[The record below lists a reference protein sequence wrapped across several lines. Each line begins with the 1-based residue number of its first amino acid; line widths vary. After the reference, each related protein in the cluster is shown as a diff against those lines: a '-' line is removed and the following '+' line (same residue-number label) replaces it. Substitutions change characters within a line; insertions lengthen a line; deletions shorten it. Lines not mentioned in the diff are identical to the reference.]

1 MRNLISRLRAL
12 IKRVQ
17 MYIQITEMGPIA
29 RRYFVKNGF
38 DGSMTMLGIIAG
50 AWVVNVTQPE
60 IVVTAGL
67 GACLAMGISGISG
80 AYMTERAERK
90 RDLKELES
98 AMITKLDDCVIS
110 DATRFVSFYAA
121 LVDGGSPIVTALISL
136 SPFFLLLHGL
146 IAVQGAYFASLVVT
160 LITLFMLGVYL
171 GKVAKENALLYGFQ
185 TLIAG
190 VATVAIALLLG
201 AV

>member
-1 MRNLISRLRAL
+1 
-12 IKRVQ
+12 
-17 MYIQITEMGPIA
+17 MGPIA

-38 DGSMTMLGIIAG
+38 DGSMTMLGIIVG
-50 AWVVNVTQPE
+50 NWVVNVTQPE

-67 GACLAMGISGISG
+67 ATCLAMGISGVSG

-90 RDLKELES
+90 RDLKDLEC

-121 LVDGGSPIVTALISL
+121 IVDGGSPIITALVSL
-136 SPFFLLLHGL
+136 SPFFLLLYGIIPVQTAY
-146 IAVQGAYFASLVVT
+146 IAALAVT
-160 LITLFMLGVYL
+160 LVTLFMLGVYL
-171 GKVAKENALLYGFQ
+171 GKIAKENALLYGIQ

-190 VATVAIALLLG
+190 VITILIARLLG
-201 AV
+201 IGTV